1 MRVRVVIYNRQ
12 SQAVLLIHRLK
23 NGRDYWVVPGGGA
36 EGQETPTQ
44 TAIREIYEELQM
56 VLAPDGLYQLFVLQE
71 KEREVFFYA
80 EATQVTTP
88 DISGEE
94 AERASATNVYLPTW
108 VKVNNLPQTNLM
120 PPEVSGKI
128 VKFFNKIQED
138 NG

>member
-1 MRVRVVIYNRQ
+1 MRARVVIYNHQ

-36 EGQETPTQ
+36 EGQETPIQ
-44 TAIREIYEELQM
+44 TAIREIREELQI
-56 VLAPDGLYQLFVLQE
+56 VLTPDELHQLFVLQE
-71 KEREVFFYA
+71 QEREVFFYA
-80 EATQVTTP
+80 ESTQVATP

-108 VKVNNLPQTNLM
+108 VKVNNLPQIDLM

-128 VKFFNKIQED
+128 VEFFNK
-138 NG
+138 N